1 MTALSVNVNKI
12 AWLRNARDGSRPDL
26 CDMTRLIISA
36 GANGITIHPRPDQR
50 HIRSQDVF
58 DLSAIVSAV
67 DGVEFNVE
75 GNPTAG
81 PTGDGYPGFPHL
93 IEAVKPDQCTLVPD
107 ADHQLTSDHG
117 WDLSEATA
125 FDRVSSA
132 ISMSHDL
139 GVRVSLFIDPILDQ
153 ISRARDAGAD
163 RIELYTGPYA
173 DAAAKYG
180 LESKEA
186 REYWEL
192 YRDAVIHAKEQ
203 DLGINAGH
211 DLNLYNLTRF
221 CSIGRIDEVSIGHA
235 LIADAL
241 ELGLKVTMQRYL
253 DALSTGALLGR

>member
-1 MTALSVNVNKI
+1 MTALSVNVNKV

-26 CDMTRLIISA
+26 CDMTRLIIDA
-36 GANGITIHPRPDQR
+36 GANGITIHARPDQR

-58 DLSAIVSAV
+58 DISTIVSAF
-67 DGVEFNVE
+67 DGVEFNIE

-81 PTGDGYPGFPHL
+81 PTENGYPGFPQL
-93 IEAVKPDQCTLVPD
+93 IEAVQPDQCTLVPD
-107 ADHQLTSDHG
+107 AEHQLTSDHG

-132 ISMSHDL
+132 IADAHVL
-139 GVRVSLFIDPILDQ
+139 GVRVSLFLDPIPDQ

-173 DAAAKYG
+173 DAAAKNG
-180 LESKEA
+180 VESKEA
-186 REYWEL
+186 DEYWEL
-192 YRDAVIHAKEQ
+192 YREAVTHAKEH
-203 DLGINAGH
+203 DLGVNAGH

-221 CSIGRIDEVSIGHA
+221 CSIGSIDEVSIGHA

-241 ELGLKVTMQRYL
+241 EVGLEVTVQRYL
-253 DALSTGALLGR
+253 EALSNATLLGR

>member
-58 DLSAIVSAV
+58 DLSAVVSAV

-81 PTGDGYPGFPHL
+81 PTGDGYPGFPQL

-107 ADHQLTSDHG
+107 AEHQLTSDHG

-139 GVRVSLFIDPILDQ
+139 GVRVSLFIDPIPDQ
-153 ISRARDAGAD
+153 ISR
-163 RIELYTGPYA
+163 
-173 DAAAKYG
+173 
-180 LESKEA
+180 
-186 REYWEL
+186 
-192 YRDAVIHAKEQ
+192 VIHAKEQ

-221 CSIGRIDEVSIGHA
+221 CSIGSIDEVSIGHA

-253 DALSTGALLGR
+253 DALSTATLLGR